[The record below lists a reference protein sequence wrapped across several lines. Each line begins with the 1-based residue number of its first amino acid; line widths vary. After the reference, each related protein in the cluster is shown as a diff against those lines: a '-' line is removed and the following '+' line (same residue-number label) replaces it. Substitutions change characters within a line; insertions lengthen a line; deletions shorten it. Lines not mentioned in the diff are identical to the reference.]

1 MGKLIYDG
9 ESVYELDEECL
20 KKKEELER
28 KKEMEWQNT
37 KAASPAKRKIPQNS
51 GKGVSE

>member
-20 KKKEELER
+20 RKKEEQE
-28 KKEMEWQNT
+28 KQKEMSWQ
-37 KAASPAKRKIPQNS
+37 KKRKNTA
-51 GKGVSE
+51 SENKKRS